1 MATAIDCFARYG
13 YQGTSI
19 ERIATAAGVTKGALY
34 YHFRDKE
41 ELLFEAVQDR
51 IGEFERKVVG
61 SVSPETDPA
70 GALAEIA
77 RVCVQIA
84 TRNNLRRFIL
94 TLMVEALDTNPQLSE
109 RFRGILRRF
118 RSYLAGIVRV
128 RTRAGRV
135 RRDLDPRSP
144 PNLRGWRDRLG
155 CSTQAPSSVDFGV
168 AMEGVV
174 AQLMALLASSRAR
187 LAARQTPS
195 RPVAEEGTLTQLQLD
210 GQRLIRDT
218 GRLRPRFGHTPAK
231 PTAQGDSLRPGAK
244 GLGARP
250 RASAI
255 PEDTAGSA
263 TRTRPSRERSSP
275 GWRTAISDPAHLQAR
290 R

>member
-1 MATAIDCFARYG
+1 MSGRAVAKPSSPSERGDAARSKESRGRKELMMIAIDCFARYG

-19 ERIATAAGVTKGALY
+19 DRIANAAGVTKGALY

-41 ELLFEAVQDR
+41 ELLFEAVQDL

-128 RTRAGRV
+128 GQEQGV
-135 RRDLDPRSP
+135 FRRDVDPALAAQLFAGGVIGAELQHYQDAER
-144 PNLRGWRDRLG
+144 
-155 CSTQAPSSVDFGV
+155 VDLAV
-168 AMEGVV
+168 AMDGVI
-174 AQLMALLASSRAR
+174 AQVMALLASDRPATATPPRRASDSAPRAR
-187 LAARQTPS
+187 
-195 RPVAEEGTLTQLQLD
+195 
-210 GQRLIRDT
+210 
-218 GRLRPRFGHTPAK
+218 
-231 PTAQGDSLRPGAK
+231 
-244 GLGARP
+244 
-250 RASAI
+250 
-255 PEDTAGSA
+255 
-263 TRTRPSRERSSP
+263 RSK
-275 GWRTAISDPAHLQAR
+275 
-290 R
+290 